1 MLDEKQNTHYM
12 NWIVIALL
20 DFVTIISFENIFYP
34 FQNQGLSVVISWIFL
49 LFTYVI
55 PYALIATQLGL
66 TFQNQD
72 GGLASWI
79 RRGTHS
85 DLFGYITSWMYW
97 TQTIPYLVDVSNSV
111 IVSLSWIILGNDS
124 LGQRMS
130 TFTFGMLTF
139 AIILF
144 FIIFENLFRDSLEVL
159 SIVGGGAM
167 FLISVLF
174 VFMPKRS

>member
-1 MLDEKQNTHYM
+1 MLDQKKHYM
-12 NWIVIALL
+12 SWPVIALR

-66 TFQNQD
+66 TFDNQD

-85 DLFGYITSWMYW
+85 DLFG
-97 TQTIPYLVDVSNSV
+97 L
-111 IVSLSWIILGNDS
+111 
-124 LGQRMS
+124 
-130 TFTFGMLTF
+130 
-139 AIILF
+139 
-144 FIIFENLFRDSLEVL
+144 
-159 SIVGGGAM
+159 
-167 FLISVLF
+167 
-174 VFMPKRS
+174 

>member
-1 MLDEKQNTHYM
+1 MLDQKKHYM
-12 NWIVIALL
+12 SWPVIALL

-66 TFQNQD
+66 TFDNQD

-111 IVSLSWIILGNDS
+111 IVS
-124 LGQRMS
+124 
-130 TFTFGMLTF
+130 
-139 AIILF
+139 
-144 FIIFENLFRDSLEVL
+144 
-159 SIVGGGAM
+159 
-167 FLISVLF
+167 ISKSEA
-174 VFMPKRS
+174 KRS